1 MEWISVKDRLPEI
14 HEDVLIWFRGTVCFG
29 DRTSDGH
36 WRPEGGNGNFD
47 DDITHWMPLPDPPK
61 PAGTKRWKCE
71 GCGAKWASDTPP
83 FNGNHLI
90 MIEHPGPEC
99 GPVVEDAETP
109 K

>member
-14 HEDVLIWFRGTVCFG
+14 GVDVLTCEVTQHYTAYEVMDWDG
-29 DRTSDGH
+29 DYWHNEYGH
-36 WRPEGGNGNFD
+36 DP
-47 DDITHWMPLPDPPK
+47 THWQPLPEPPK